1 VARDLGIGIGIG
13 LELGGICRPPVSLT
27 PNPNAS
33 LHFADEAYSFGGSS
47 KTLAECLTGFDHSSV
62 VPGEGWVLQGTA
74 SASDFVLST
83 PELFAAVGA
92 SNTAV
97 FDVSVVVGAGSNLS
111 FEVLDDDGASSSIG
125 SGADIFGGFNGLY
138 IDDKASG
145 SQVLTPFLAPLVTGD
160 YRIVQSLDP
169 AGCLFCVN
177 HGAVAPYSPVDPTK
191 FSAYM
196 QFFNYIWINGVDGA
210 KITCRSL
217 DFYSLITDTAVLR
230 AL

>member
-1 VARDLGIGIGIG
+1 VPSNLGIGLGFG
-13 LELGGICRPPVSLT
+13 LEIGAIASVSVT
-27 PNPNAS
+27 PDPIAPLN
-33 LHFADEAYSFGGSS
+33 FADEAYSINGAS
-47 KTLAECLTGFDHSSV
+47 KTLAECLTGFNHSSI

-83 PELFAAVGA
+83 PELFGAVGA

-97 FDVSVVVGAGSNLS
+97 FDVSVVLGAGSNLS

-125 SGADIFGGFNGLY
+125 SGADIFGLFNGLY

-145 SQVLTPFLAPLVTGD
+145 SQVLTPFLTPLVTGD
-160 YRIVQSLDP
+160 YHIVQSLDP
-169 AGCLFCVN
+169 SGCFLCVN
-177 HGAVAPYSPVDPTK
+177 HGSVVPYSPVDPTK

-196 QFFNYIWINGVDGA
+196 QFFNYIWVNGVDGA

-217 DFYSLITDTAVLR
+217 NFYPLITDAAILQ